1 MGPTAD
7 SLGSVQSVRARR
19 LWAAVLPVRISDTS
33 ASGTAMSAIRLWA
46 GTIGGVLRSGLA
58 TLLVCAVL
66 TPAARAFEWCP
77 NALGPAG
84 GSCPDGWACC
94 PYPYGPGYWC

>member
-1 MGPTAD
+1 MGPIAD
-7 SLGSVQSVRARR
+7 SLGSVESVRARR
-19 LWAAVLPVRISDTS
+19 LSAAVLPVRLTDAS
-33 ASGTAMSAIRLWA
+33 ASGTGLSAIRLWA

-58 TLLVCAVL
+58 ALLVCAVL

-77 NALGPAG
+77 NALGPDAY
-84 GSCPDGWACC
+84 CPDGWACC

>member
-7 SLGSVQSVRARR
+7 SLGSVESARARR
-19 LWAAVLPVRISDTS
+19 LFAAV
-33 ASGTAMSAIRLWA
+33 WA